1 VHLRAWR
8 FELEKR
14 SLNRKHALIWGGF
27 DNTKQ
32 ITVQY
37 TLGEE
42 RMLFVVWV
50 ERKKSFSWDCISYI
64 IIYWIKNTMLA
75 SILILAHLTSTTMFY
90 TLFDSTIMLDIHDC
104 RLFSQRKREKVFF
117 FLASWRDPVIKQL
130 IIVVT

>member
-1 VHLRAWR
+1 LRAWR

-14 SLNRKHALIWGGF
+14 SLHRKNALIWGGF

-50 ERKKSFSWDCISYI
+50 ERKESFSWDYISYI

-75 SILILAHLTSTTMFY
+75 SILKLAHFI
-90 TLFDSTIMLDIHDC
+90 DIMYFESL
-104 RLFSQRKREKVFF
+104 SSKRQILRNVSNLHNYVLYPF
-117 FLASWRDPVIKQL
+117 
-130 IIVVT
+130 